1 MYVSVTSP
9 SMISLK
15 FELKGPSKNA
25 FSRVEIADARFLVI
39 STTIP
44 PKKNEAKEIRGDW
57 VIEYAPSLKSLRLW
71 IKRFKRK
78 SSMLKTDNEHYRK
91 LFFPQQP
98 TQKAYC
104 GHLRRMGPKSVL
116 TCSLSFI
123 LFCRLIRFWD
133 QKDIINFIFYCQQI
147 VFL

>member
-44 PKKNEAKEIRGDW
+44 PNKNEAKEIRGDW

-91 LFFPQQP
+91 LFFPP
-98 TQKAYC
+98 TANPESILWASPQNGTEKCFNMQLKFY
-104 GHLRRMGPKSVL
+104 SVL
-116 TCSLSFI
+116 QINSF
-123 LFCRLIRFWD
+123 LRP
-133 QKDIINFIFYCQQI
+133 KGYN
-147 VFL
+147 